1 VGLESVLTEVAENP
15 ADRGVPGVRP
25 ARCVLVDVELLE
37 EVRLLTH
44 LIIAAT
50 DATGPLGQ
58 RVIDQLLGPRG

>member
-1 VGLESVLTEVAENP
+1 
-15 ADRGVPGVRP
+15 
-25 ARCVLVDVELLE
+25 VDVELLE